1 MARPILGPFPTPFR
15 HLFALVSALLS
26 APYALADQSGTP
38 YPLPAANLAP
48 LTQLTALPRDTALA
62 FRPADDRSARLS
74 VDVANHFAGDRAGQA
89 RVLFDGE
96 TYRTTLSLQGRYRRL
111 AWRLALPWVAH
122 NGGILDGAID
132 PWHETFDMPE
142 GGRPAA
148 PRDRILFRVV
158 DPTGKEVLRLDRAV
172 SGPGDVAGSL
182 GYALTGESAPVGLE
196 LGMRLEAPTG
206 NRRDLLG
213 SGGWDGTLW
222 LSARHEGALPPG
234 RYALSVSGGGVFSG
248 ESPVPGLSHRHRV
261 GYGRLF
267 AGWAPGDRLR
277 LGAQLDMHGG
287 FYNSSLGPL
296 GRTAAELRV
305 HGGVHLGSRTWLRAG
320 FSEDV
325 AVGTAPDV
333 TFHFALLRKMDQ

>member
-1 MARPILGPFPTPFR
+1 
-15 HLFALVSALLS
+15 LS
-26 APYALADQSGTP
+26 APYAFAGQSGTP
-38 YPLPAANLAP
+38 FPLPAANLAP

-62 FRPADDRSARLS
+62 FRPADEMSARLG

-89 RVLFDGE
+89 RLLFDGE
-96 TYRTTLSLQGRYRRL
+96 TYRTTLSLQGRHRRL
-111 AWRLALPWVAH
+111 SWRLALPWVAH
-122 NGGILDGAID
+122 NGGMLDGAID
-132 PWHETFDMPE
+132 AWHETFDMPE

-148 PRDRILFRVV
+148 PRDRILFRIL
-158 DPTGKEVLRLDRAV
+158 DAEGGEVLRLDRAV

-182 GYALTGESAPVGLE
+182 GYALTGESAPVGLGV
-196 LGMRLEAPTG
+196 GMRLEAPTG
-206 NRRDLLG
+206 SRRDLLG
-213 SGGWDGTLW
+213 SGGWDGALW
-222 LSARHEGALPPG
+222 LSARRAGALPLG

-277 LGAQLDMHGG
+277 VGAQLDMHGA
-287 FYNSSLGPL
+287 FYNSPLGPL
-296 GRTAAELRV
+296 GRTASELRI
-305 HGGVHLGSRTWLRAG
+305 HGGVRLAPRTWLRAG

-333 TFHFALLRKMDQ
+333 TFHFTLSRRVDR